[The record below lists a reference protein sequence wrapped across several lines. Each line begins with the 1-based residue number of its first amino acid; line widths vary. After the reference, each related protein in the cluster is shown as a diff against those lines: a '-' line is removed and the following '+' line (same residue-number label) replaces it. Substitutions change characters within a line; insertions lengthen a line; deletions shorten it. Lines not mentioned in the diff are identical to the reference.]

1 MLRPWYI
8 AFLDL
13 KRFLL
18 NPGELAFSI
27 ALPVLLFALMYGAFG
42 GGETADAA
50 GFGPVYTRVEEGGVG
65 VSGFRDHQD

>member
-27 ALPVLLFALMYGAFG
+27 ALPVLLFALMYGA
-42 GGETADAA
+42 A
-50 GFGPVYTRVEEGGVG
+50 VG
-65 VSGFRDHQD
+65 RLRTLLASDPSIHGSKRAELG